1 MYACMY
7 VEGGREGGRDGR
19 REGEKEGGREG
30 GREGE
35 ILLAFTLN
43 HFQRQSEKE
52 REGETGVDRQG
63 SLGALDMDRRRN
75 GQETHRNCFFPRRR
89 EEMIRERERM
99 SPRDY

>member
-1 MYACMY
+1 MY
-7 VEGGREGGRDGR
+7 VCRGREGGREGETDGGRER
-19 REGEKEGGREG
+19 RREGGREG